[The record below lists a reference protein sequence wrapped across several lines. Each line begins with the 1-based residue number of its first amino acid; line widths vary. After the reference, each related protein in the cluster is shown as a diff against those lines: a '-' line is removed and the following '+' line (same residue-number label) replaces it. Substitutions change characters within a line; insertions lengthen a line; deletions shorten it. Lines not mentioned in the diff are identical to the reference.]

1 MMLRIIH
8 TCLLLCVALLTAAQT
23 PAIFLLSGDTAWRS
37 KNMMALVGGQG
48 VIGSNALDVEFMKKS
63 LLGGHLDRDHLDQL
77 ADGMPLR
84 ARAGYDGFG
93 QLELLNFRDTLFG
106 NPNLGLRASVG
117 SYYHGNIGFSPEA
130 FRTVYL
136 GNSNHSSQSVA
147 MGPLSYQNQA
157 WQKFGFGLFN
167 KKTLS
172 GFTVSLVEGQR
183 FQQLVADAAD
193 LYTSPLG
200 DSLSLAVEGDFFRSD
215 TARMGWAN
223 GSGIGASIDFDYNL
237 LLPQSKG
244 VVSVSVRNLGFVVWN
259 EASEHYEVNSS
270 IDWNGLNVNNWID
283 GTEDTLSLP
292 NWQDS
297 LNNGRT
303 QTSFAR
309 PLPAS
314 IAFRYMKQWKG
325 KHFWETGFTLFP
337 NRVAVP
343 QVYAGLVHALTN
355 RLWISERISYGGYS
369 EFSLG
374 VEVNWLSKNS
384 WFVKAGTSQ
393 LEGWLLPMAGGRSV
407 YMNLGK
413 NF

>member
-1 MMLRIIH
+1 
-8 TCLLLCVALLTAAQT
+8 
-23 PAIFLLSGDTAWRS
+23 
-37 KNMMALVGGQG
+37 
-48 VIGSNALDVEFMKKS
+48 
-63 LLGGHLDRDHLDQL
+63 
-77 ADGMPLR
+77 
-84 ARAGYDGFG
+84 
-93 QLELLNFRDTLFG
+93 
-106 NPNLGLRASVG
+106 
-117 SYYHGNIGFSPEA
+117 
-130 FRTVYL
+130 
-136 GNSNHSSQSVA
+136 
-147 MGPLSYQNQA
+147 
-157 WQKFGFGLFN
+157 
-167 KKTLS
+167 
-172 GFTVSLVEGQR
+172 
-183 FQQLVADAAD
+183 
-193 LYTSPLG
+193 
-200 DSLSLAVEGDFFRSD
+200 
-215 TARMGWAN
+215 
-223 GSGIGASIDFDYNL
+223 
-237 LLPQSKG
+237 
-244 VVSVSVRNLGFVVWN
+244 VSVRNLGFVVWN

-270 IDWNGLNVNNWID
+270 IDWNGLNVNNWLN

-303 QTSFAR
+303 LTSFAR

-325 KHFWETGFTLFP
+325 RHYWETGFSLFP

-343 QVYAGLVHALTN
+343 HVYAGLVHALTN

-393 LEGWLLPMAGGRSV
+393 LEGWLLPMAGGRNV